1 MCICSGLS
9 PRLFAIEGRA
19 VLTIVVSS
27 DCIKKPKATIHNCQ
41 RTLLG
46 RSVIYSVTVV
56 LFLREKRTRKR
67 SKNRYTTGVV

>member
-1 MCICSGLS
+1 MCMCSGLS

-19 VLTIVVSS
+19 VLTMVVSS

-46 RSVIYSVTVV
+46 KSVIYSITVS
-56 LFLREKRTRKR
+56 LFLREKRTRRR
-67 SKNRYTTGVV
+67 SKNR

>member
-9 PRLFAIEGRA
+9 PRLFAMEGRA
-19 VLTIVVSS
+19 VLTMVVSS

-46 RSVIYSVTVV
+46 SSVIYPFTVS
-56 LFLREKRTRKR
+56 LFLREKRSRRR
-67 SKNRYTTGVV
+67 SKNR